1 MTFFTTNVD
10 VCTGSFCFCCTA
22 IVVDAYRRE
31 IFEAA
36 VLFSLSWIDR
46 LFLVLEF
53 NAAAEL
59 LLLFAVSK
67 RLAAFRRFLAITVA
81 DALPPEPADEPLTVA
96 AAVVVV
102 VVVVVGLLLLLLE
115 GAVVL
120 SAPLTILKI
129 RALRAGDPW
138 SAVAGAAAAA
148 AAGTEVAVAV
158 DGSLT
163 RDILATNL
171 CKLAVVGAVGSA
183 FRLCF
188 VLQKG

>member
-1 MTFFTTNVD
+1 MAGVIMTFFTTNVD

-59 LLLFAVSK
+59 LLFAVSK

-81 DALPPEPADEPLTVA
+81 DAPPPEPADEPLTVA

-102 VVVVVGLLLLLLE
+102 VVVLLLE

-120 SAPLTILKI
+120 SAPLTILRI

-138 SAVAGAAAAA
+138 SAVAGAAAAVE
-148 AAGTEVAVAV
+148 AGTEVAVAV